1 MGSAQPVFAHPQP
14 ATSVSATKVF
24 PDGLRPPAIAKS
36 LAETTETAG
45 MGAEL
50 RIGRDGSAEM
60 SAFLE
65 NVHLPRSRS
74 ALPPLDP
81 AKAAGSARLG
91 SAAQAATKASW
102 TTSSA

>member
-1 MGSAQPVFAHPQP
+1 
-14 ATSVSATKVF
+14 
-24 PDGLRPPAIAKS
+24 
-36 LAETTETAG
+36 
-45 MGAEL
+45 
-50 RIGRDGSAEM
+50 M

-65 NVHLPRSRS
+65 NVHLPRPRS

-102 TTSSA
+102 TTSSAR